1 MFNDSVWSARDPG
14 PGSEGTIAASLIV
27 RAAPRNADIATP
39 GAATC
44 ATIFREDDPAGNAPR
59 NRGGAMRLTQAL
71 VLLMGV
77 TALSIGSIAL
87 GETYPARPVH
97 LIVTYP
103 PAGSSD
109 LMARILAQKLSELW
123 AQPVIVENK
132 AGAAGSIGMDY
143 AAHQP
148 PDGYSFV
155 IGNLGP
161 VTVNPLLSKVP
172 YDVERDFVPVSLIA
186 TGPNVLVVNPKTPV
200 KTLGELI
207 AYARAN
213 PGKLNFGS
221 GGAGSVAH
229 LSGEMLKSLAHLYI
243 VHVPYKGGILS
254 VNDLI
259 AGHVQIVF
267 SDALPVMQHIRAGT
281 LRALAITSPER
292 SPLVPDVP
300 TCLESGVPGLVAVNW
315 WGVLL
320 PAGTPKP
327 VADKFYADLV
337 KVMQDPEVKDKFAQL
352 GVEALSGAGEQFAA
366 YMRAETAK
374 YAKLIKDANIHS
386 E

>member
-1 MFNDSVWSARDPG
+1 MR
-14 PGSEGTIAASLIV
+14 IV
-27 RAAPRNADIATP
+27 RPLVFVFGLVAALLGSA
-39 GAATC
+39 
-44 ATIFREDDPAGNAPR
+44 
-59 NRGGAMRLTQAL
+59 
-71 VLLMGV
+71 VL
-77 TALSIGSIAL
+77 A
-87 GETYPARPVH
+87 ETYPSKPVR
-97 LIVTYP
+97 LLVTYP

-109 LMARILAQKLSELW
+109 LMGRILGQKLAELW
-123 AQPVIVENK
+123 GQPVIVENK
-132 AGAAGSIGMDY
+132 PGAAGSIGMDY

-161 VTVNPLLSKVP
+161 VAVNPLLSKVP

-200 KTLGELI
+200 MTLGELL

-221 GGAGSVAH
+221 GGPGSVAH
-229 LSGEMLKSLAHLYI
+229 LSGEMLKSLAHIDI

-259 AGHVQIVF
+259 AGHVQMVF

-292 SPLVPDVP
+292 SSLVPDVP
-300 TCLESGVPGLVAVNW
+300 TCVESGVPGLVAVNW

-320 PAGTPKP
+320 PAGTPKAI
-327 VADKFYADLV
+327 ADKFYSDLV
-337 KVMQDPEVKDKFAQL
+337 KVMHDPDVKEKFAQL
-352 GVEALSGAGEQFAA
+352 GVEAVSSTGKQFGA

-374 YAKLIKDANIHS
+374 YAKLIKEADIHA

>member
-1 MFNDSVWSARDPG
+1 MRIVKPLVFVFG
-14 PGSEGTIAASLIV
+14 LIAA
-27 RAAPRNADIATP
+27 
-39 GAATC
+39 
-44 ATIFREDDPAGNAPR
+44 
-59 NRGGAMRLTQAL
+59 
-71 VLLMGV
+71 LMGS
-77 TALSIGSIAL
+77 TALAQ
-87 GETYPARPVH
+87 TYPSKPVR

-109 LMARILAQKLSELW
+109 LMGRILGQKLAELW
-123 AQPVIVENK
+123 GQPVIVENK
-132 AGAAGSIGMDY
+132 PGAAGSIGMDY
-143 AAHQP
+143 AARQP

-161 VTVNPLLSKVP
+161 VAVNPLLSKVP
-172 YDVERDFVPVSLIA
+172 FDVERDFVPVSLIA

-221 GGAGSVAH
+221 GGPGSVAH
-229 LSGEMLKSLAHLYI
+229 LSGEMLKSLAHVDI

-259 AGHVQIVF
+259 AGHVQMVF

-300 TCLESGVPGLVAVNW
+300 TCVESGVPGLVAVNW

-320 PAGTPKP
+320 PAGAPKAI
-327 VADKFYADLV
+327 ADKFYSDLV
-337 KVMQDPEVKDKFAQL
+337 KVMHDPDVKEKFAQL
-352 GVEALSGAGEQFAA
+352 GVEAVSSTPEQFAA
-366 YMRAETAK
+366 YMRTETAK
-374 YAKLIKDANIHS
+374 YAKLIKDADIHA

>member
-1 MFNDSVWSARDPG
+1 MRIF
-14 PGSEGTIAASLIV
+14 
-27 RAAPRNADIATP
+27 TP
-39 GAATC
+39 
-44 ATIFREDDPAGNAPR
+44 
-59 NRGGAMRLTQAL
+59 L
-71 VLLMGV
+71 VLVVGLV
-77 TALSIGSIAL
+77 AALLSSAVL
-87 GETYPARPVH
+87 AETYPSKPVR

-109 LMARILAQKLSELW
+109 LMGRILGQKLAELW
-123 AQPVIVENK
+123 GQPVIVENK
-132 AGAAGSIGMDY
+132 PGAAGSIGMDY

-161 VTVNPLLSKVP
+161 VAVNPLLSKVP
-172 YDVERDFVPVSLIA
+172 YDVERDFVPVSMIA

-221 GGAGSVAH
+221 GGPGSVAH
-229 LSGEMLKSLAHLYI
+229 LSGEMLKSLAHVDI

-259 AGHVQIVF
+259 AGHVQMVF

-300 TCLESGVPGLVAVNW
+300 TCVESGVPGLVAVNW

-320 PAGTPKP
+320 PAGTPKAI
-327 VADKFYADLV
+327 ADKFYSDLL
-337 KVMQDPEVKDKFAQL
+337 KVMHDPDVKEKFAQL
-352 GVEALSGAGEQFAA
+352 GVEAVSSTAEQFAA
-366 YMRAETAK
+366 YMRAESAK
-374 YAKLIKDANIHS
+374 YAKLIKEANIHG